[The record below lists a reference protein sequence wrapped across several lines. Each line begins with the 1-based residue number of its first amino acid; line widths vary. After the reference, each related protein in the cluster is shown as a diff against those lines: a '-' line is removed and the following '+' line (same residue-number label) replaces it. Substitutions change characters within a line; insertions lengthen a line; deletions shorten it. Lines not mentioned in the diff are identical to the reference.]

1 MSGATA
7 IVPITAGGAVAGMG
21 TTAGVLYALGV
32 SQGDAVNYSLASGL
46 LLTSAA
52 LAAAVVGLTGSLL
65 LTFRARW
72 ADAAAIG
79 KVARAA

>member
-1 MSGATA
+1 
-7 IVPITAGGAVAGMG
+7 MG

-32 SQGDAVNYSLASGL
+32 SQGVAVNYSLASGL

-52 LAAAVVGLTGSLL
+52 LAAAAVGMTGSLL
-65 LTFRARW
+65 LTFRARC

-79 KVARAA
+79 EGARAA

>member
-7 IVPITAGGAVAGMG
+7 VIPITAGGAVAGMG

-32 SQGDAVNYSLASGL
+32 SHGDAVNYSLASGL

-52 LAAAVVGLTGSLL
+52 LAAAAVGLTGSLL

-72 ADAAAIG
+72 ADAAAIQR
-79 KVARAA
+79 VARAA